1 MKTRKGIRQSSGRYV
16 GSCHDGRKEKYMIH
30 IMHFMNILKLSD
42 EVIKTYGRYPD
53 ERDPGLQS
61 AREIYKA
68 AFREL
73 IRQGMPYTGETGL
86 LKIETD
92 GEVYAVNKY
101 WMESMHVNPERE
113 EKDYVA
119 HAPAVPVGLDVPYA
133 MNRANDDKDLGANDD
148 EDLDETMVMSF
159 AEIME
164 RERADEKEGQE
175 STDEEYVQT
184 ANELLKEEPEA
195 AATHDENEEAEEE
208 SFQEAGE
215 DEEAEQP
222 LSGDSPE
229 DRRKDDQTENWESE
243 DEDYEEPAGEPEDGG
258 YEGDGIIIPSEENGM
273 MDGPDTEGALK
284 EQEASE
290 THPYPE
296 KPDLEDNEEAEDT
309 AHTPSGMDNKEEGF
323 SAPSRLASALQDALH
338 KNDFTYSNGRI
349 TITAPN
355 GAEEKAGI
363 LSMPLSLDASK
374 PEFLIYCIVAGKEPR
389 TFTAKGQDEKV
400 ITIAGYRAVFSA
412 RIDAEGNYKTSCRLD
427 EDSAAVGAS
436 LSYRV
441 KAGGK
446 GGHIVLG
453 DDEGTLRIHAMPTS
467 FKDTQG
473 GQPASVLYY
482 VETLDEESDGIA
494 HPQTPVR
501 FPYEDGYIR
510 AGFIWKNDVLNGGII
525 VER

>member
-1 MKTRKGIRQSSGRYV
+1 
-16 GSCHDGRKEKYMIH
+16 MIH
-30 IMHFMNILKLSD
+30 IMHYMSILKLSD
-42 EVIKTYGRYPD
+42 EIIKTYGRYPD

-61 AREIYKA
+61 ARKIYKA
-68 AFREL
+68 AFGEL
-73 IRQGMPYTGETGL
+73 VRQGMPYTKKAGL

-92 GEVYAVNKY
+92 GEVYAANKY
-101 WMESMHVNPERE
+101 LMEGVHTDQTRE
-113 EKDYVA
+113 GKEHAAPVPAFSYAPYVMA
-119 HAPAVPVGLDVPYA
+119 QAD
-133 MNRANDDKDLGANDD
+133 DD
-148 EDLDETMVMSF
+148 EDLDVTKVMSF
-159 AEIME
+159 TEAMD
-164 RERADEKEGQE
+164 RERAGEKEGQE

-184 ANELLKEEPEA
+184 ASELLKEEPEA
-195 AATHDENEEAEEE
+195 AATHDENEEAEEKNFRE
-208 SFQEAGE
+208 TGK
-215 DEEAEQP
+215 DEEAGQP
-222 LSGDSPE
+222 FNEDSPE
-229 DRRKDDQTENWESE
+229 DTGSPESQRKDDQTENWESE
-243 DEDYEEPAGEPEDGG
+243 DEDYEEPTEELYDEEYEEPSGEPEDGED
-258 YEGDGIIIPSEENGM
+258 EGDGIIIPPEENGM
-273 MDGPDTEGALK
+273 MDGPDTEGAPK
-284 EQEASE
+284 EQEASK

-309 AHTPSGMDNKEEGF
+309 APTPSEMDNKEEGF
-323 SAPSRLASALQDALH
+323 AAPARLASALQDALH

-363 LSMPLSLDASK
+363 LSMPLSLDTGK
-374 PEFLIYCIVAGKEPR
+374 PEFLIYCIVAGKEPK

-400 ITIAGYRAVFSA
+400 LTIAGYRAVFSA
-412 RIDAEGNYKTSCRLD
+412 WIDTEGNYKTSCRLD
-427 EDSAAVGAS
+427 EDSAAIGAT